1 MPSRT
6 SFSSGGVTT
15 RYVKY
20 RRVQV
25 DSKWGVRAIDNP
37 PLLNG
42 QCRPGKA
49 EGKEIVLYPE
59 LKLREVY
66 NKTATVER
74 HL

>member
-6 SFSSGGVTT
+6 PLSSGGVTT

-37 PLLNG
+37 PLLNV
-42 QCRPGKA
+42 QCRPGNA

-66 NKTATVER
+66 NKTAIIEKY
-74 HL
+74 

>member
-1 MPSRT
+1 M
-6 SFSSGGVTT
+6 
-15 RYVKY
+15 
-20 RRVQV
+20 

-74 HL
+74 HLQC